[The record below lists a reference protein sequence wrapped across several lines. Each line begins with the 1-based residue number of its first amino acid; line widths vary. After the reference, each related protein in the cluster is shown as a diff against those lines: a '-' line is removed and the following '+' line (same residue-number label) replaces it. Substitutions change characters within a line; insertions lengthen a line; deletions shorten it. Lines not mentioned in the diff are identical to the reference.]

1 MKESWMLHH
10 DHSVVNHLSK
20 CAEDIYSWSRDHC
33 NSLKKDIDA
42 CRKQLCLSRN
52 NNIGADEVQLMSLR
66 KQMAKL
72 LMQDDVYWR
81 QRAKTHWYR
90 DGDQNT
96 KFFHASV
103 TARKKVNRI
112 LSLEDDQGVKITA
125 L

>member
-1 MKESWMLHH
+1 M
-10 DHSVVNHLSK
+10 
-20 CAEDIYSWSRDHC
+20 
-33 NSLKKDIDA
+33 KKDIDA

-52 NNIGADEVQLMSLR
+52 NNIGADEVQLMSLQ